1 MGDLFDRNV
10 HPLYAVMAFVCAT
23 IVLILLLN
31 NLVNN
36 RKEKKKD
43 LMSFLGFIILYC
55 LQDGIWGLL
64 ASGIINSDSG
74 LMIASAV
81 FHISSALAP
90 FIWTLFFCGSLK
102 ELIRKPKIWKFIA
115 AGLMLVQLGMIIAN
129 FSGHFMF
136 YVDETGNYQTTD
148 ARAILFYV
156 QFFVY
161 LLVAA
166 VASFGILKTKLQTRR
181 SSFRTFLW
189 ISLTPIFFDVFQL
202 IYPDAPANSVG
213 LCIACVLVQ
222 IFLTKTVET
231 QVRELE
237 AEAELQKSKKK
248 EILSAGVI
256 STLSNEYGPLYLAD
270 LQTGSLQVFRKSD
283 MERALPVQ
291 QLALETPE
299 YIGFI
304 REYAARYVMEND
316 REAFLAWTE
325 QKRLDSIINTKN
337 ISEFNYQRIM
347 NGTVNY
353 YQFCCGRVAGESSEN
368 LMVFGF
374 RNVDAMVKKD
384 IENRNA
390 LAKALSAANVAS
402 EAKSRFLFNMSHD
415 IRTPMNAILGFTEL
429 ARKHLDD
436 PLHASEYLAKLDDA
450 GHHLLELI
458 NEVLDMSRIESGKL
472 SLSEEP
478 MNLTAASTATIEICT
493 EAGRQRGVTVELH
506 RGAAGE
512 LWVYCDE
519 TRINQIAMN
528 IISNAIKYTNPG
540 GRVDIWVN
548 ILGFNADNTVSLE
561 LVVKD
566 TGIGMSKEF
575 LEKIYEPFERSQSST
590 NSGIQGTGLGMSIV
604 KQLIDLMHGT
614 ISISSELGVGTTV
627 VTGFTFRLAQAET
640 SAAAEEISDDKIR
653 NLDGM
658 RILLV
663 EDNEMNREIACDIL
677 EEKGVIVDTAE
688 DGDIAVE
695 KMRNAS
701 EGQYDLVL
709 MDIQMPRMNG
719 YVATRAIRK
728 LPNPYAANIPIIAM
742 TANAFDEDKR
752 NALEAGMNGHL
763 SKPID
768 VQKLFD
774 TLSEV
779 LNSK

>member
-10 HPLYAVMAFVCAT
+10 HPLYAVMAFVCAA

-31 NLVNN
+31 HLGNN
-36 RKEKKKD
+36 RKERKNE
-43 LMSFLGFIILYC
+43 LLSFFGFIIFYC
-55 LQDGIWGLL
+55 IQDGVWGLL
-64 ASGIINSDSG
+64 ASGIINSDTG
-74 LMIASAV
+74 LMVASAV
-81 FHISSALAP
+81 FHFSSALAP
-90 FIWTLFFCGSLK
+90 FIWTLFFCGSLR
-102 ELIRKPKIWKFIA
+102 ELIRKPKIWRSIA
-115 AGLMLVQLGMIIAN
+115 AVLMLAQLGMIIAN
-129 FSGHFMF
+129 FSSHFMF

-166 VASFGILKTKLQTRR
+166 VASFGILHTKLQTRR

-189 ISLTPIFFDVFQL
+189 ISLTPVFFDVFQL

-231 QVRELE
+231 QVRELK
-237 AEAELQKSKKK
+237 AEAELQKSKQK

-256 STLSNEYGPLYLAD
+256 YTLSNEYGPLYLTD

-299 YIGFI
+299 YIDFI
-304 REYAARYVMEND
+304 REYAGRYVIEND

-325 QKRLDSIINTKN
+325 PKHLDSIINTEN
-337 ISEFNYQRIM
+337 ISEFNYLRNM
-347 NGTVNY
+347 NGTLNY
-353 YQFCCGRVAGESSEN
+353 YQFCCGRVAGESYEN

-374 RNVDAMVKKD
+374 RNVDAIVKKD
-384 IENRNA
+384 IETK
-390 LAKALSAANVAS
+390 KALEQALSVANVAS
-402 EAKSRFLFNMSHD
+402 EAKTKFLFNMSHD
-415 IRTPMNAILGFTEL
+415 IRTPMNAILGFTDL
-429 ARKHLDD
+429 TRKHLDD
-436 PLHASEYLAKLDDA
+436 PSCASEYLAKLDDA
-450 GHHLLELI
+450 GHQLLDLI

-472 SLSEEP
+472 SLNEEP
-478 MNLTAASTATIEICT
+478 MNLTAASNTTIEICT

-506 RGAAGE
+506 RGAAGD

-519 TRINQIAMN
+519 TRINQVAMN

-590 NSGIQGTGLGMSIV
+590 VSGIQGTGLGMSIV

-614 ISISSELGVGTTV
+614 ISISSELGAGTTV
-627 VTGFTFRLAQAET
+627 IAKFTFRLAQAET
-640 SAAAEEISDDKIR
+640 FDTAEETSGDKVR
-653 NLDGM
+653 SLEGM
-658 RILLV
+658 HILLV
-663 EDNEMNREIACDIL
+663 EDNEMNREIACEIL
-677 EEKGVIVDTAE
+677 EEKDVTVDTAE

-695 KMRNAS
+695 KMQNAA

-719 YVATRAIRK
+719 YDAARAIRK
-728 LPNPYAANIPIIAM
+728 LSNPYAANIPIIAM

-752 NALEAGMNGHL
+752 NALDAGMNGHL
-763 SKPID
+763 AKPID
-768 VQKLFD
+768 VQKLFV

-779 LNSK
+779 MK

>member
-10 HPLYAVMAFVCAT
+10 HPLYAVMAFVCAG
-23 IVLILLLN
+23 IVLILLQSQLEI
-31 NLVNN
+31 N
-36 RKEKKKD
+36 RKEKKTE
-43 LMSFLGFIILYC
+43 LQYFLGFIILYC
-55 LQDGIWGLL
+55 FQDGVWGLL

-74 LMIASAV
+74 LMVASAV

-90 FIWTLFFCGSLK
+90 FIWTLFFCGTLK
-102 ELIRKPKIWKFIA
+102 ELIRKPKIWKTIA
-115 AGLMLVQLGMIIAN
+115 AVLMLVQLGMIIAN
-129 FSGHFMF
+129 FSSHFMF
-136 YVDETGNYQTTD
+136 YVDESGNYQTTD
-148 ARAILFYV
+148 ARAILFYL

-161 LLVAA
+161 FLVAA
-166 VASFGILKTKLQTRR
+166 VASFGILSTKLQTKH

-189 ISLTPIFFDVFQL
+189 ISLTPVFFDVFQL

-231 QVRELE
+231 QVRELK
-237 AEAELQKSKKK
+237 AEAELQKSKQK

-270 LQTGSLQVFRKSD
+270 LQTGSLQVFRQSG

-291 QLALETPE
+291 QLALETPA
-299 YIGFI
+299 YINFI
-304 REYAARYVMEND
+304 REYASRYVIEND

-325 QKRLDSIINTKN
+325 PKHLDSIINTEN
-337 ISEFNYQRIM
+337 ISEFNYQRNM
-347 NGTVNY
+347 NGTLNY
-353 YQFCCGRVAGESSEN
+353 YQFCCGRVPGESSEN

-374 RNVDAMVKKD
+374 RNVDAIVKKD
-384 IENRNA
+384 IETKKA
-390 LAKALSAANVAS
+390 LERALSAANVAS
-402 EAKSRFLFNMSHD
+402 EAKTKFLFNMSHD
-415 IRTPMNAILGFTEL
+415 IRTPMNAILGFTDL
-429 ARKHLDD
+429 TKKHLDD
-436 PLHASEYLAKLDDA
+436 PARATEYLVKLDDA
-450 GHHLLELI
+450 GHHLLDLI
-458 NEVLDMSRIESGKL
+458 NEVLDMSRIESGKFTL
-472 SLSEEP
+472 NEEP
-478 MNLTAASTATIEICT
+478 MNLTAASTTTIEICT

-506 RGAAGE
+506 RGAAGD

-519 TRINQIAMN
+519 TRINQVAMN

-548 ILGFNADNTVSLE
+548 ILSFNADNTVSLE

-575 LEKIYEPFERSQSST
+575 LKKIYEPFERSQSST
-590 NSGIQGTGLGMSIV
+590 ISGIQGTGLGMSIV
-604 KQLIDLMHGT
+604 KQIIDLMHGT
-614 ISISSELGVGTTV
+614 ISISSEPGVGTTV
-627 VTGFTFRLAQAET
+627 VTGFTYRLAQAET
-640 SAAAEEISDDKIR
+640 SDTVEETSGGKIR
-653 NLDGM
+653 SLEGM

-663 EDNEMNREIACDIL
+663 EDNEMNREIACEIL
-677 EEKGVIVDTAE
+677 EEKDVIVDTAE

-695 KMRNAS
+695 KMQNAS

-719 YVATRAIRK
+719 YDATRAIRK
-728 LPNPYAANIPIIAM
+728 LSNPYAANIPIIAM

-752 NALEAGMNGHL
+752 NALDAGMNGHL
-763 SKPID
+763 AKPID

-779 LNSK
+779 MK